1 MPAGVRCALI
11 PTAFGLRE
19 THERERRQNRAAR
32 GSRLAPAF
40 CARCDAVVDSRAD
53 HDARLGA
60 GARLP
65 QLLAAGLPLAHA
77 FAASRQRALRERR
90 PRAGISGSRVLR
102 ARAAL
107 AIRGVE
113 AVLLRGARGFAW
125 RRARPQDSSCSS
137 RGSRREQ
144 GAARMS
150 VYDVESE
157 AVHGG
162 VWVPRSSRSRP
173 RCAVVDHGPDRDARL
188 AVGAPSHISRRFSP
202 RARRRR
208 PRRGV
213 SRALRASGDVVDLGP
228 ATTRGSPRTTVSCCF
243 SASSRLRRPRR
254 ARRAHAHDRAF
265 VAGVAWACAPSGSR
279 SRVHG
284 RVPSAVRPAR
294 AVPSITGG
302 PRRAAPASPARPA
315 SPASPWPSRSA
326 SPRGAGDALTRA
338 IRAVR
343 LWDALVRARRAG
355 VLRRA
360 PHRHH
365 ARSRHAVRH

>member
-208 PRRGV
+208 RRR
-213 SRALRASGDVVDLGP
+213 SRAGHDARLAEDYRLLLLLGEL
-228 ATTRGSPRTTVSCCF
+228 A
-243 SASSRLRRPRR
+243 
-254 ARRAHAHDRAF
+254 
-265 VAGVAWACAPSGSR
+265 
-279 SRVHG
+279 
-284 RVPSAVRPAR
+284 
-294 AVPSITGG
+294 
-302 PRRAAPASPARPA
+302 A
-315 SPASPWPSRSA
+315 SPASPCPSRPRARPRVRRRSCVGVRAVGIEESRARARPVRRSACPRSAVDHGRTTTRGACFSGAPGFAGLAVAVALGFAARRGRRAHARNSGRSSMGRVGASA
-326 SPRGAGDALTRA
+326 SCWSFAPRA
-338 IRAVR
+338 
-343 LWDALVRARRAG
+343 
-355 VLRRA
+355 A
-360 PHRHH
+360 PPPRPEP
-365 ARSRHAVRH
+365 